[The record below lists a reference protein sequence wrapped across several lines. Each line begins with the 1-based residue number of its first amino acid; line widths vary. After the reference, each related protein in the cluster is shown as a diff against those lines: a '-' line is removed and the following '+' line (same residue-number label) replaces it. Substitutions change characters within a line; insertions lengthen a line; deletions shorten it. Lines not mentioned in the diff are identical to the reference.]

1 VNKVEIKRKYPLDGI
16 LVCISMKL
24 FKFACK
30 PLLFSLIVTPLLFG
44 ESADI
49 EFARDVKPIL
59 EHNCVSCHRKDNAK
73 GDIRLDT
80 KSSTL
85 AGDEV
90 LVPGDPEASS
100 LYWTTTL
107 PVDDELFMPPIKNE
121 EKDYPL
127 TDAEKAVLKQWILD
141 GADWPDEIVLEPRK
155 RLPKTISF
163 VEHVQPILELNCVA
177 CHYEGKVKAD
187 LRLDMKEHAFATDYV
202 IVPGN
207 ALESEL
213 YFLCTLPEDDEMFMP
228 PPPADP
234 LSSGDL
240 YTLRRWIDEGAE
252 WPENVT
258 LAPKK
263 KSLTIL
269 GTMPKDLYRELGFSE
284 GAVQDDFSEY
294 EEQIITSDLI
304 FEMVPVKGGE
314 FTMGSSLDD
323 PNRGVDEWPAHQV
336 EVSDFWIGKHE
347 LTWDLYEL
355 WMLNIDRDN
364 RAYKKLE
371 ETKADALSDA
381 VTKPTAPYTDMTF
394 GMGKSG
400 YPAICMTQLSAKM
413 YSMWMSARTGRFY
426 RLPTE
431 AEWEYA
437 CKAGTTTAYYF
448 GDESEKLGEH
458 SWFLNNS
465 YFQYQPVGQKPA
477 NPFGL
482 YDMHGNVW
490 EWTLDQYAPPPSA
503 PPSAKRTNPL
513 AIPTSLYP
521 RVVKGGS
528 WDDGVKNHRSSS
540 RMASEESW
548 KQQDPQIPKSV
559 WYHTDALFVGFRLVR
574 PREIPSIEEI
584 EKFWPSEE
592 EILAIPSR

>member
-1 VNKVEIKRKYPLDGI
+1 MKPFKLTCKFVLGAILATPWVQGNSSEID
-16 LVCISMKL
+16 
-24 FKFACK
+24 
-30 PLLFSLIVTPLLFG
+30 
-44 ESADI
+44 
-49 EFARDVKPIL
+49 FARDVQPIL
-59 EHNCVSCHRKDNAK
+59 EHNCVSCHREDNAK
-73 GDIRLDT
+73 GDVRLDT
-80 KSSTL
+80 KAATL
-85 AGDEV
+85 AGDDV
-90 LVPGDPEASS
+90 LVPGDPESSS

-107 PVDDELFMPPIKNE
+107 PLDDELIMPPIKNE

-141 GADWPDEIVLEPRK
+141 GAEWPEEIVLEPRQ

-177 CHYEGKVKAD
+177 CHYEGKIKAD
-187 LRLDMKEHAFATDYV
+187 LRLDTKAYAFATDYV
-202 IVPGN
+202 ISPGN
-207 ALESEL
+207 ALESDL
-213 YFLCTLPEDDEMFMP
+213 YVLCTLPMDDEMFMP
-228 PPPADP
+228 PAPADP

-240 YTLRRWIDEGAE
+240 YTLRRWIDEGAD
-252 WPENVT
+252 WPEEVT

-269 GTMPKDLYRELGFSE
+269 GTMPKDLYKELGFSE
-284 GAVQDDFSEY
+284 GPVTDEFSEY
-294 EEQIITSDLI
+294 EEEISTSDLA
-304 FEMVPVKGGE
+304 FELVPIEGGE
-314 FTMGSSLDD
+314 FTMGSPLDD
-323 PNRGVDEWPAHQV
+323 SSRGENEWPAHQV
-336 EVSDFWIGKHE
+336 EVSDFWMGKYE

-364 RAYKKLE
+364 RAYKKME
-371 ETKADALSDA
+371 ETKADALTDA

-413 YSMWMSARTGRFY
+413 YCMWLSARTGRFY

-437 CKAGTTTAYYF
+437 CKAGSDTAYNF
-448 GDESEKLGEH
+448 GDDTESLPDH
-458 SWFLNNS
+458 SWHLKNS
-465 YFQYQPVGQKPA
+465 FFQYQSVGGKPA
-477 NPFGL
+477 NGFGL
-482 YDMHGNVW
+482 FDMHGNVW
-490 EWTLDQYAPPPSA
+490 EWTLDQFAPPPSKA
-503 PPSAKRTNPL
+503 PSEKRVNPMVV
-513 AIPTSLYP
+513 PTSLYP

-528 WDDGVKNHRSSS
+528 WDDGPQNHRSAA

-559 WYHTDALFVGFRLVR
+559 WYHTDALFVGFRVVR
-574 PREIPSIEEI
+574 PREIPPLDDI
-584 EKFWPSEE
+584 EKYWPSEA

>member
-1 VNKVEIKRKYPLDGI
+1 MSLQKFISATTLCAFLFAPLTR
-16 LVCISMKL
+16 VYS
-24 FKFACK
+24 
-30 PLLFSLIVTPLLFG
+30 S
-44 ESADI
+44 DI
-49 EFARDVKPIL
+49 DFIRDVKPIL
-59 EHNCVSCHRKDNAK
+59 EHNCVSCHREDNDK

-80 KSSTL
+80 KAATF
-85 AGDEV
+85 AGDDV

-107 PVDDELFMPPIKNE
+107 PLDDELFMPPIKNE

-141 GADWPDEIVLEPRK
+141 GAEWPDDVVLEPRK

-177 CHYEGKVKAD
+177 CHYEGKVKGD
-187 LRLDMKEHAFATDYV
+187 LRLDTKEYAFATDYV
-202 IVPGN
+202 ISPGN
-207 ALESEL
+207 AVESDL
-213 YFLCTLPEDDEMFMP
+213 YILCTLPMDDDMFMP
-228 PPPADP
+228 PAPADP

-240 YTLRRWIDEGAE
+240 YTLRRWIDEGAY
-252 WPENVT
+252 WPDDVT

-269 GTMPKDLYRELGFSE
+269 GTMPKDLYLELGFSA
-284 GAVQDDFSEY
+284 GAVQDEFSEY
-294 EEQIITSDLI
+294 EQEITTSDLG
-304 FEMVPVKGGE
+304 FTMVPIKGGT
-314 FTMGSSLDD
+314 FTMGSSKDD
-323 PNRGVDEWPAHQV
+323 PNRGEDEWPAHQV
-336 EVSDFWIGKHE
+336 EVSDFWMAKHE

-371 ETKADALSDA
+371 ETKSDTLSDA

-413 YSMWMSARTGRFY
+413 YSMWLSARTGRFY

-437 CKAGTTTAYYF
+437 CKAGTETAYYF
-448 GDESEKLGEH
+448 GDEVEKLPEY
-458 SWFLNNS
+458 SWHLNNS
-465 YFQYQPVGQKPA
+465 FFQYQPVGQKPA
-477 NPFGL
+477 NPFNL
-482 YDMHGNVW
+482 NDMHGNVW
-490 EWTLDQYAPPPSA
+490 EWTLDQFAPPPSSA
-503 PPSAKRTNPL
+503 PAEKRVNPL
-513 AIPTSLYP
+513 ALPTSLYP

-528 WDDGVKNHRSSS
+528 WDDGPKNHRSSA

-574 PREIPSIEEI
+574 PIEIPSIDDI
-584 EKFWPSEE
+584 EMYWPSEE

>member
-1 VNKVEIKRKYPLDGI
+1 
-16 LVCISMKL
+16 MKSINL
-24 FKFACK
+24 TLKSA
-30 PLLFSLIVTPLLFG
+30 LTSLIFIPFVGVFSS
-44 ESADI
+44 EID
-49 EFARDVKPIL
+49 FARDVKPIL
-59 EHNCVSCHRKDNAK
+59 EHNCVSCHRADNAK
-73 GDIRLDT
+73 GDVQLDT
-80 KSSTL
+80 KEATF
-85 AGDEV
+85 AGDDV
-90 LVPGDPEASS
+90 LVPGDPESSS

-107 PVDDELFMPPIKNE
+107 PIDDELFMPPIKNE

-141 GADWPDEIVLEPRK
+141 GADWPEDLVLEPRK
-155 RLPKTISF
+155 RLPKTLSF

-187 LRLDMKEHAFATDYV
+187 LRLDTKAHAFATDYV

-207 ALESEL
+207 AVESEL
-213 YFLCTLPEDDEMFMP
+213 YILCTLPMDDEMFMP
-228 PPPADP
+228 PAPADP
-234 LSSGDL
+234 LSSVDL
-240 YTLRRWIDEGAE
+240 YTLRRWIDEGAD
-252 WPENVT
+252 WPEDVT

-269 GTMPKDLYRELGFSE
+269 GTMPKDLYKELGFSA
-284 GAVQDDFSEY
+284 GSVQDEFTEY
-294 EEQIITSDLI
+294 EEGIDTSDLAFDMI
-304 FEMVPVKGGE
+304 PVSGGE

-323 PNRGVDEWPAHQV
+323 PDRGEDEWPAHPV
-336 EVSDFWIGKHE
+336 EVSDFWMGKHE

-371 ETKADALSDA
+371 TTKSDSLSDA

-413 YSMWMSARTGRFY
+413 YTMWLSARTGRFY

-437 CKAGTTTAYYF
+437 CKAGTNTAYNF
-448 GDESEKLGEH
+448 GDDPEMLSEH
-458 SWFLNNS
+458 SWYLNNS
-465 YFQYQPVGQKPA
+465 YFQYQPVGQKPV

-482 YDMHGNVW
+482 FDMHGNVW
-490 EWTLDQYAPPPSA
+490 EWTLDQFAPPPATLPAS
-503 PPSAKRTNPL
+503 KRLNPL
-513 AIPTSLYP
+513 VVPTSLYP

-528 WDDGVKNHRSSS
+528 WDDGVKNHRSAA

-559 WYHTDALFVGFRLVR
+559 WYHTDALFVGFRVVR
-574 PREIPSIEEI
+574 PREVPPLEDI
-584 EKFWPSEE
+584 EKYWPSEA

>member
-1 VNKVEIKRKYPLDGI
+1 MNL
-16 LVCISMKL
+16 LKL
-24 FKFACK
+24 GFKSALCAF
-30 PLLFSLIVTPLLFG
+30 LITPLVSGYSSEIDFV
-44 ESADI
+44 
-49 EFARDVKPIL
+49 RDVKPIL
-59 EHNCVSCHRKDNAK
+59 EHNCVSCHREDNDK
-73 GDIRLDT
+73 GNVRLDT
-80 KSSTL
+80 KAATL
-85 AGDEV
+85 AGDDV
-90 LVPGDPEASS
+90 LVPGDPESSS

-107 PVDDELFMPPIKNE
+107 PLDDELFMPPIKNE

-127 TDAEKAVLKQWILD
+127 TDAEKDVLKQWILD
-141 GADWPDEIVLEPRK
+141 GAEWPDDVVLEPRK

-163 VEHVQPILELNCVA
+163 VEHVQPILELNCVS

-187 LRLDMKEHAFATDYV
+187 LRLDTKEYAFATDYV
-202 IVPGN
+202 ISPGN
-207 ALESEL
+207 ALESDL
-213 YFLCTLPEDDEMFMP
+213 YILCTLPMDDEMFMP
-228 PPPADP
+228 PAPADP
-234 LSSGDL
+234 LSSSDL

-252 WPENVT
+252 WPEGVT

-269 GTMPKDLYRELGFSE
+269 GTMPKDLYRELGFSA
-284 GAVQDDFSEY
+284 GAVQDEFSEY
-294 EEQIITSDLI
+294 EEDIITSDLG
-304 FEMVPVKGGE
+304 FSMVPINGGE

-323 PNRGVDEWPAHQV
+323 LNRGLDEWPAHKV
-336 EVSDFWIGKHE
+336 EVSDFWMAKHE
-347 LTWDLYEL
+347 LSWDLYEL

-371 ETKADALSDA
+371 ETKSDSLSDA

-413 YSMWMSARTGRFY
+413 YSMWLSARTGRFY

-437 CKAGTTTAYYF
+437 CKAGTKTAYYF
-448 GDESEKLGEH
+448 GDDPEQLPEY
-458 SWFLNNS
+458 SWHLKNS
-465 YFQYQPVGQKPA
+465 FFQYQPVGQKPA

-482 YDMHGNVW
+482 FDMHGNVW
-490 EWTLDQYAPPPSA
+490 EWTLDQFAPPPNTSPA
-503 PPSAKRTNPL
+503 EKRVNPL
-513 AIPTSLYP
+513 VTPTSLYP

-528 WDDGVKNHRSSS
+528 WDDGPKNHRSSA

-584 EKFWPSEE
+584 EKYWPSEE

>member
-1 VNKVEIKRKYPLDGI
+1 MMPFKPVVKYLLCAI
-16 LVCISMKL
+16 LAIN
-24 FKFACK
+24 
-30 PLLFSLIVTPLLFG
+30 PLLR
-44 ESADI
+44 ESSAV
-49 EFARDVKPIL
+49 EFVRDVKPIL
-59 EHNCVSCHRKDNAK
+59 EHNCVSCHRENNDK
-73 GDIRLDT
+73 GDVRLDT
-80 KSSTL
+80 KSATL
-85 AGDEV
+85 AGDDV

-107 PVDDELFMPPIKNE
+107 PLDDELFMPPIKNE

-127 TDAEKAVLKQWILD
+127 TDNEKKVLEQWILD
-141 GADWPDEIVLEPRK
+141 GADWPDDIVLEPRK

-163 VEHVQPILELNCVA
+163 VEHVQPILELNCVS
-177 CHYEGKVKAD
+177 CHYEGKVKGD
-187 LRLDMKEHAFATDYV
+187 LRLDTKEHAFATDYV
-202 IVPGN
+202 ITPGN
-207 ALESEL
+207 ALESDL
-213 YFLCTLPEDDEMFMP
+213 YILCTLPVDDEMFMP
-228 PPPADP
+228 PAPADP
-234 LSSGDL
+234 LSSEDL
-240 YTLRRWIDEGAE
+240 YILRRWIDEGAD
-252 WPENVT
+252 WPAEVI

-269 GTMPKDLYRELGFSE
+269 GTMPKDLYAELGFSD
-284 GAVQDDFSEY
+284 GYVQDDFSEY
-294 EEQIITSDLI
+294 EEEINTSDLT
-304 FEMVPVKGGE
+304 FSMVPITGGE
-314 FTMGSSLDD
+314 FTMGSEIND
-323 PNRGVDEWPAHQV
+323 PNRAENEWPAHIV
-336 EVSDFWIGKHE
+336 EVSDFWMGKHE

-371 ETKADALSDA
+371 ETKSDSLSDA

-413 YSMWMSARTGRFY
+413 YCMWLSARTGKFY

-437 CKAGTTTAYYF
+437 CKAGTSSAYSF
-448 GDESEKLGEH
+448 GDAAENLADH
-458 SWFLNNS
+458 SWHLNNS
-465 YFQYQPVGQKPA
+465 FFQYQPVGQKPA

-482 YDMHGNVW
+482 HDMHGNVW
-490 EWTLDQYAPPPSA
+490 EWTLDQFGPPPPQ
-503 PPSAKRTNPL
+503 PPSEKRINPMKV
-513 AIPTSLYP
+513 PTSLYP

-528 WDDGVKNHRSSS
+528 WDDGPKNHRSAA

-559 WYHTDALFVGFRLVR
+559 WYHTDALFVGFRVVR
-574 PREIPSIEEI
+574 PRYIPPLEEI
-584 EKFWPSEE
+584 EKYWPSEE

>member
-1 VNKVEIKRKYPLDGI
+1 MR
-16 LVCISMKL
+16 L
-24 FKFACK
+24 FKFACNSA
-30 PLLFSLIVTPLLFG
+30 LSACLILPWTKGYSSEIDF
-44 ESADI
+44 I
-49 EFARDVKPIL
+49 RDVRPIL
-59 EHNCVSCHRKDNAK
+59 EHNCVSCHREDNAK

-80 KSSTL
+80 KSATL
-85 AGDEV
+85 EGDDV
-90 LVPGDPEASS
+90 LVPGDPESSS

-107 PVDDELFMPPIKNE
+107 PLDDELFMPPIKNE

-127 TDAEKAVLKQWILD
+127 TEKEKAVLKQWILD
-141 GADWPDEIVLEPRK
+141 GADWPEDVVLEPRK

-163 VEHVQPILELNCVA
+163 IEHVQPILELNCVA
-177 CHYEGKVKAD
+177 CHYEGKVKGD
-187 LRLDMKEHAFATDYV
+187 LRLDTKEFAFATDYV
-202 IVPGN
+202 ISPGD
-207 ALESEL
+207 ALGSDL
-213 YFLCTLPEDDEMFMP
+213 YILCTLPIDDDMFMP
-228 PPPADP
+228 PAPAEP
-234 LSSGDL
+234 LTSEDL
-240 YTLRRWIDEGAE
+240 YTLRRWIDEGAD
-252 WPENVT
+252 WPAEVT

-269 GTMPKDLYRELGFSE
+269 GTMPKDLYRELGFSS
-284 GAVQDDFSEY
+284 GSVQDEFTEY
-294 EEQIITSDLI
+294 EEDIFTSDLG
-304 FEMVPVKGGE
+304 FTMVPIGGGE
-314 FTMGSSLDD
+314 FTMGSPLDD
-323 PNRGVDEWPAHQV
+323 PNRGADEWPAHPV
-336 EVSDFWIGKHE
+336 EVSDFWMGKHE

-371 ETKADALSDA
+371 ETKSDTLSDA

-394 GMGKSG
+394 GMGKNG

-413 YSMWMSARTGRFY
+413 YCMWLSARTGRFY

-437 CKAGTTTAYYF
+437 CKGGTDTAYYF
-448 GDESEKLGEH
+448 GDDPEKLPEY
-458 SWFLNNS
+458 SWHLRNS
-465 YFQYQPVGQKPA
+465 FFQYQPVGQKPA

-482 YDMHGNVW
+482 HDMHGNVW
-490 EWTLDQYAPPPSA
+490 EWTLDQFAPPPA
-503 PPSAKRTNPL
+503 TPSAEKRINPL
-513 AIPTSLYP
+513 ATPTSLYP

-528 WDDGVKNHRSSS
+528 WDDGPKNHRSSA

-559 WYHTDALFVGFRLVR
+559 WYHTDALFVGFRVVR
-574 PREIPSIEEI
+574 PRDIPPLEEI

>member
-1 VNKVEIKRKYPLDGI
+1 MRSFK
-16 LVCISMKL
+16 IS
-24 FKFACK
+24 CK
-30 PLLFSLIVTPLLFG
+30 SALIICLVTPWF
-44 ESADI
+44 SAYSSEIDFI
-49 EFARDVKPIL
+49 RDVKPIL
-59 EHNCVSCHRKDNAK
+59 EHNCISCHREDNAK

-80 KSSTL
+80 LAATL
-85 AGDEV
+85 EGDDV
-90 LVPGDPEASS
+90 LVPGDPDASS

-107 PVDDELFMPPIKNE
+107 PVDDDLFMPPIKNE

-127 TDAEKAVLKQWILD
+127 TDSEKAVLKQWILD
-141 GADWPDEIVLEPRK
+141 GADWPEDLVLEPKK

-177 CHYEGKVKAD
+177 CHYEGKVKGD
-187 LRLDMKEHAFATDYV
+187 LRLDTKEFAFATDYV
-202 IVPGN
+202 ISPGN
-207 ALESEL
+207 ALESDL
-213 YFLCTLPEDDEMFMP
+213 YILCTLPQDDDMFMP
-228 PPPADP
+228 PAPADP

-252 WPENVT
+252 WPDEVT
-258 LAPKK
+258 LSPKK

-269 GTMPKDLYRELGFSE
+269 GTMPKDLYRELGFSA

-294 EEQIITSDLI
+294 EEQITTSDLN

-314 FTMGSSLDD
+314 FTMGSPLDD
-323 PNRGVDEWPAHQV
+323 ANRGEDEWPAHQV

-371 ETKADALSDA
+371 ETKSDSLSDA

-413 YSMWMSARTGRFY
+413 YCMWLSARTGKFY

-437 CKAGTTTAYYF
+437 CKAGLPPLTVLGMNLKNSPSTHGFLITAFSSTNLLVKNLPIHLGSTICMGMY
-448 GDESEKLGEH
+448 GSGPWTSLHLLRSSLLQVKESILWLFPHLFILG
-458 SWFLNNS
+458 SLKVGPGTMVS
-465 YFQYQPVGQKPA
+465 KIIAPQPGWLPKS
-477 NPFGL
+477 
-482 YDMHGNVW
+482 HGNNK
-490 EWTLDQYAPPPSA
+490 T
-503 PPSAKRTNPL
+503 
-513 AIPTSLYP
+513 
-521 RVVKGGS
+521 
-528 WDDGVKNHRSSS
+528 HRFPKVCGIT
-540 RMASEESW
+540 RM
-548 KQQDPQIPKSV
+548 
-559 WYHTDALFVGFRLVR
+559 HCLLV
-574 PREIPSIEEI
+574 
-584 EKFWPSEE
+584 F
-592 EILAIPSR
+592 A